1 MKSSTVSN
9 VKTNDTVDHNNLFLQ
24 TLAHNVA
31 NSAGT
36 KGFIP
41 YGKYTERTTQ
51 NELFFNESLNT
62 DGIQFR
68 AAAKKLPTMSNFSMR
83 KQIGMFSRADSF
95 KDSKA

>member
-9 VKTNDTVDHNNLFLQ
+9 VKTSDSVDHNNLFLQ

-41 YGKYTERTTQ
+41 YGQYTEKTTQ
-51 NELFFNESLNT
+51 NELLFNESLNT
-62 DGIQFR
+62 ENMQFR

-83 KQIGMFSRADSF
+83 KQISMFSRYDSF